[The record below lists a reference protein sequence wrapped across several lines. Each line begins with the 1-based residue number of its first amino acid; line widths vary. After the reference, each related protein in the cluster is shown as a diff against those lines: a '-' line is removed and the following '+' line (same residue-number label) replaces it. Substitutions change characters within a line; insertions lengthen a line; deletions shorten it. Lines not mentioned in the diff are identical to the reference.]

1 MRVGLLFNFLLYC
14 NLQYNCLMRVIT
26 NRRLLEFSVKFK
38 DSQEPLQAWRK
49 LMEFSCLK
57 NFAEVK
63 QVFASA
69 DKVRDLYVFN
79 ICRNKYRLVAYLQ
92 FERQLCYIKAVLTHK
107 DYDKDGWKK

>member
-1 MRVGLLFNFLLYC
+1 
-14 NLQYNCLMRVIT
+14 MRVIS
-26 NRRLLEFSVKFK
+26 NRRLLEFSAKYK

-49 LMEFSCLK
+49 LMEFGFFK
-57 NFAEVK
+57 NFPEMK

-79 ICRNKYRLVAYLQ
+79 ICGNKYRLVAYLQ
-92 FERQLCYIKAVLTHK
+92 FERKLCYIKAVLTHK